1 MKKLFL
7 CAILLFC
14 IGGFAHAQN
23 QSAPLQEAPAAT
35 GMLTRSDSL
44 VRAVSRL
51 EMKQYETDLRLYQAK
66 KQLKAGIL
74 VATLGY
80 SVTILGGQL
89 LGTRPRAGE
98 TLLYVGGGI
107 GIAGT
112 VVLVNGFNKIS
123 VGRPE
128 SGLYFTP
135 KENTLR

>member
-1 MKKLFL
+1 MKVFLCTLLFL
-7 CAILLFC
+7 CLGC
-14 IGGFAHAQN
+14 FAHAQK
-23 QSAPLQEAPAAT
+23 QSELLQESPVST
-35 GMLTRSDSL
+35 GLLTRSDSL
-44 VRAVSRL
+44 VRALSRL
-51 EMKQYETDLRLYQAK
+51 EIRQYETDMRLYQAK
-66 KQLKAGIL
+66 RQLKAGIL

-123 VGRPE
+123 LGRPE
-128 SGLYFTP
+128 IDLYFAP
-135 KENTLR
+135 RESELR